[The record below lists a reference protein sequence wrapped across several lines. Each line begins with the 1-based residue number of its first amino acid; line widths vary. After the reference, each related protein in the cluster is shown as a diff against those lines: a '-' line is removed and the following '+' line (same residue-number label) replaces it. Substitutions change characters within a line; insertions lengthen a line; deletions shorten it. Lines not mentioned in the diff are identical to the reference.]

1 MRIALV
7 AALVLTS
14 CFALADEG
22 QWQPYQML
30 SIADKL
36 QQRGIDIPA
45 SQLADLGQ
53 YPMNA
58 VVSLGYC
65 TASFVSP
72 QGLVVTN
79 HHCAYRGI
87 QYNSKKDHNYLAN
100 GFLANTQAEEPS
112 AGPNER
118 LYITE
123 EVTDV
128 TDQVMANLSDDPLT
142 RFENIQA
149 NSKAL
154 VKACEV
160 DSNYRCEVDS
170 FHHGLEYYLTKKLI
184 IRDVRLVYAP
194 PETIGGFGGD
204 IDNYEYPRHSGDF
217 TFLRAYV
224 GKDGKPATYSKDNV
238 PYQPKS
244 YLTINADGVKA
255 GDGIFVAG
263 YPGSTSR
270 YNLTSE
276 LQFASDWM
284 YPTFA
289 KRYQL
294 QIDTITFMGAV
305 DKSIALKYAG
315 TLASMS
321 NRMKKYNGLLDGF
334 NATDIVGIK
343 QQRENDFLAWLKQ
356 DPNANQNII
365 SDLEALIAEQH
376 QQMQTHYY
384 YKNALSSE
392 LLNAASKL
400 YRLAQER
407 KKPNDQREPGYQLR
421 DMKMFKAELRRIS
434 SRFDPAV
441 DKTLWLQDLQAY
453 VRQPN
458 KNEVFDKALSITDN
472 FEALEAKVEAL
483 YALTELKSQS
493 KRVAWMTKKAI
504 DFETSEDPF
513 IRLAVA
519 IHDTNMAL
527 EKSEKILE
535 GKLSSARPEYMK
547 AIIDYYKSNN
557 WPVYPDANR
566 TLRITYGMVDGYL
579 SKDAIYKQPFTRLEG
594 LAAKHTGKEPYNV
607 PTKLLNA
614 IKSDDLGK
622 HRVASV
628 YRDFNNCQ
636 FMSCLDKPADFNSVP
651 VNFLSSADTTG
662 GNSGSPVLN
671 GKGELVGLNFDS
683 TYEAITKDWFFNPTI
698 TRAVHVDIR
707 YILWMMDKVD
717 HADNLIK
724 ELQLDD
730 KSHSMPTSTESAGSE
745 TKLNEPTGLAPESN
759 TDAVLESTE
768 NATGDAL
775 ETPLNSEELE
785 VPQKVL
791 EIEAEAK
798 SLNTESHSDTQDI
811 IDEDVIDEPANTTES
826 ENPLPTEAELPSAAL
841 LDSSVDTKQQP
852 LNTTPAETLLNND
865 EYTSDN
871 TEDVTDKAT
880 NEALSPTSAQA
891 SQAAENATT
900 PANVEPKP
908 ASKQLPSEPVASE
921 PVASEPLESAVAEDN
936 LTNIS
941 KSVPETENVTDKATN
956 EALNPTSP
964 QASQATEHATTPAN
978 VEPKNAAPQT
988 VSETPLNEPLE
999 TTVAEDNLTN
1009 ISKPVPETENVTDKA
1024 TNEALSP
1031 TSAQASQAAENAT
1044 TPANVEPQNAA
1055 PQTVNETPLNES
1067 LESAVAEDNLT
1078 NNSKPVPETE
1088 DATVT
1093 GKVTNEVINPTSP
1106 QATVPKAVT
1115 DANDALKQELK
1126 TVTDPKEEDTP
1137 QAVVDQTE

>member
-14 CFALADEG
+14 YFAYADEG

-45 SQLADLGQ
+45 AQLADLGQ

-87 QYNSKKDHNYLAN
+87 QYNSKKEHNYLAD
-100 GFLANTQAEEPS
+100 GFLAHTQAEEPS

-123 EVTDV
+123 EVTNV
-128 TDQVMANLSDDPLT
+128 TDKVLTNLSQEPLA
-142 RFENIQA
+142 RFEGIQT

-154 VKACEV
+154 VKECEV
-160 DSNYRCEVDS
+160 DSNYRCQVDS
-170 FHHGLEYYLTKKLI
+170 FHHGLEYYLTKRLI

-194 PETIGGFGGD
+194 PETVGGFGGD

-224 GKDGKPATYSKDNV
+224 GKDGKPAIFDKDNV

-244 YLTINADGVKA
+244 YLTINPNGVKA

-263 YPGSTSR
+263 YPGATSR

-276 LQFASDWM
+276 LQFASDWL

-289 KRYQL
+289 ERYQL
-294 QIDTITFMGAV
+294 QIDTITLMGEI
-305 DKSIALKYAG
+305 DKDIALKYAG
-315 TLASMS
+315 TMASMA
-321 NRMKKYNGLLDGF
+321 NRMKKLNGLLDGF

-356 DPNANQNII
+356 DPDANQNLII
-365 SDLEALIAEQH
+365 DLEALLSEQH
-376 QQMQTHYY
+376 QQMQTNYF

-392 LLNAASKL
+392 MLTAASKL
-400 YRLAQER
+400 YRLAKER
-407 KKPNDQREPGYQLR
+407 QKPNDKREPGYQLR
-421 DMKMFKAELRRIS
+421 DMKLFKADLKRID

-453 VRQPN
+453 VRQPVRN
-458 KNEVFDKALSITDN
+458 TVFDNALSISEN
-472 FEALEAKVEAL
+472 FEELESKVEGL
-483 YALTELKSQS
+483 YALTELTDQT
-493 KRVAWMTKKAI
+493 KRLNWLTKKAI

-527 EKSEKILE
+527 EQSEKLLE
-535 GKLSSARPEYMK
+535 GKLSSVRPEYMK

-566 TLRITYGMVDGYL
+566 TLRITYGMVDGYQ
-579 SKDAIYKQPFTRLEG
+579 SKDAMYKQPFTRLEG
-594 LAAKHTGKEPYNV
+594 LLAKHTGKEPFNV
-607 PTKLLNA
+607 PAKLLAA

-622 HRVASV
+622 HRVTSV
-628 YRDFNNCQ
+628 YQQPSNCQ

-662 GNSGSPVLN
+662 GNSGSPVFN

-724 ELQLDD
+724 ELKLDEASLQQAAQTAANNADVANDTTHVKTVPTQSAETQL
-730 KSHSMPTSTESAGSE
+730 PQV
-745 TKLNEPTGLAPESN
+745 NEPTLEQMGNSAKETTNAVADQVASAPVPQMISDGVVANEV
-759 TDAVLESTE
+759 TD
-768 NATGDAL
+768 NAT
-775 ETPLNSEELE
+775 
-785 VPQKVL
+785 
-791 EIEAEAK
+791 EAK
-798 SLNTESHSDTQDI
+798 LPLTQ
-811 IDEDVIDEPANTTES
+811 
-826 ENPLPTEAELPSAAL
+826 
-841 LDSSVDTKQQP
+841 
-852 LNTTPAETLLNND
+852 
-865 EYTSDN
+865 
-871 TEDVTDKAT
+871 
-880 NEALSPTSAQA
+880 
-891 SQAAENATT
+891 
-900 PANVEPKP
+900 
-908 ASKQLPSEPVASE
+908 
-921 PVASEPLESAVAEDN
+921 
-936 LTNIS
+936 
-941 KSVPETENVTDKATN
+941 
-956 EALNPTSP
+956 
-964 QASQATEHATTPAN
+964 
-978 VEPKNAAPQT
+978 
-988 VSETPLNEPLE
+988 
-999 TTVAEDNLTN
+999 
-1009 ISKPVPETENVTDKA
+1009 
-1024 TNEALSP
+1024 
-1031 TSAQASQAAENAT
+1031 
-1044 TPANVEPQNAA
+1044 
-1055 PQTVNETPLNES
+1055 
-1067 LESAVAEDNLT
+1067 
-1078 NNSKPVPETE
+1078 
-1088 DATVT
+1088 
-1093 GKVTNEVINPTSP
+1093 
-1106 QATVPKAVT
+1106 
-1115 DANDALKQELK
+1115 
-1126 TVTDPKEEDTP
+1126 
-1137 QAVVDQTE
+1137 